1 MAVSNTDDHLRNHG
15 FILTPKGWRLSPLYD
30 VNPVPQGDEL
40 SLNVSKSDNRI
51 SLDLAIETSHYYGIK
66 EADATKLAEDIL
78 AMVRDN
84 WERLANECGLNR
96 SDIEDMR
103 PAFRA
108 CYEI

>member
-30 VNPVPQGDEL
+30 VNPVHQGDEL
-40 SLNVSKSDNRI
+40 SLNVSESDNRI
-51 SLDLAIETSHYYGIK
+51 SLDLAIETAHYYGFK

-84 WERLANECGLNR
+84 WERLAKECGLNR

>member
-40 SLNVSKSDNRI
+40 SLNVSESDNRI
-51 SLDLAIETSHYYGIK
+51 SLDLAIETAYYYGIK

-84 WERLANECGLNR
+84 WERLAKECGLNR